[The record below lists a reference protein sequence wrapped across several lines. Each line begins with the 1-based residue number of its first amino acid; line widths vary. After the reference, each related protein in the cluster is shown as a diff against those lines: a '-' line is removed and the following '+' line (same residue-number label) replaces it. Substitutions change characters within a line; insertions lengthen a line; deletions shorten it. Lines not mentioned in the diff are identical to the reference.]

1 MEMSEETEAAL
12 AACGDAD
19 TFARVAA
26 LHGIALTPEQRA
38 QAARP
43 DPIGAVF
50 FLPFAANAKTW
61 PSPGWLPVHLTLVP
75 EPAVDWGYVGA
86 PAPLLDRFAL
96 RRAMDRP
103 INRVFRKRMRLDD
116 FIDGAEA
123 GRAPAGLLFHTGRCG
138 STLAARMCALVPEV
152 LVLSELP
159 VVSQA
164 LALAASAPH
173 LAGERGSALLRA
185 ILSAYGG
192 RLAARRLIVRFEA
205 HNALVLA
212 LASRAFAQTPVAFLF
227 RDPVEV
233 LVSYQGDGG
242 IAAALSGAY
251 AALWDPAEL
260 AARSSE
266 DFPLLVLARICER
279 ALAHLSAHGGLAVNY
294 RDLPVAVADKI
305 LPHFGMTADERVRE
319 AMQHV
324 ARMNAKID
332 TVAFIDDSAD
342 KQRAA
347 GDALRA
353 RADTELGAAYRAL
366 EDLAARPHA

>member
-1 MEMSEETEAAL
+1 MELSEETEAAL
-12 AACGDAD
+12 AACDDAD
-19 TFARVAA
+19 IFARVAA
-26 LHGIALTPEQRA
+26 EHGIALTPEQRA

-50 FLPFAANAKTW
+50 FLPFAANAKSW
-61 PSPGWLPVHLTLVP
+61 PSPGWLPVHLTTAP
-75 EPAVDWGYVGA
+75 EPMVDWAYVGA

-103 INRVFRKRMRLDD
+103 LNRVFRKRMRLDD

-123 GRAPAGLLFHTGRCG
+123 GLSPAGLLFHTGRCG
-138 STLAARMCALVPEV
+138 STLAARMCALAPEV

-164 LALAASAPH
+164 LALAASAPY
-173 LAGERGSALLRA
+173 LAGERGPALLRA
-185 ILSAYGG
+185 IVSAYGG

-212 LASRAFAQTPVAFLF
+212 LASRAFAQTPIAFLF

-242 IAAALSGAY
+242 IAAAFSGAY
-251 AALWDPAEL
+251 AALWDPDAL
-260 AARSSE
+260 ASWSS
-266 DFPLLVLARICER
+266 DDLPLLVLARIFES
-279 ALAHLSAHGGLAVNY
+279 AHSHLCAHGGLAVNY
-294 RDLPVAVADKI
+294 RDLPGAVADKI
-305 LPHFGMTADERVRE
+305 LPHFGIAAGESARE
-319 AMQHV
+319 AMQSV
-324 ARMNAKID
+324 ARMNAKIG
-332 TVAFIDDSAD
+332 TLAFVDDSAD

-353 RADTELGAAYRAL
+353 RADAELGAVYRAL
-366 EDLAARPHA
+366 EDLAARP